1 MRSFAKGN
9 ICQAKQTAIMKR
21 NINLIELSR
30 DHHHGLL
37 LGWKIKQGFKRNVA
51 IGELV
56 KYIDHFAHQALFPHF
71 EEEENQLL
79 GFLSD
84 DDDYSKRLLK
94 EHSEI
99 KNLVLELTKPNI
111 ADKAGLQIL
120 VDKVEAHI
128 RFEER
133 EMFPYIEKTL
143 SDADLDKLGKLIS
156 DVHQPYE
163 ENYTNKF
170 WVN

>member
-1 MRSFAKGN
+1 
-9 ICQAKQTAIMKR
+9 MKR

-37 LGWKIKQGFKRNVA
+37 LGWKIKEGFKRNVD

-56 KYIDHFAHQALFPHF
+56 KYIEYFAKQALFPHF

-79 GFLSD
+79 SFLED
-84 DDDYSKRLLK
+84 DNDYRKRLIK

-99 KNLVLELTKPNI
+99 RNMVLELTKENM
-111 ADKAGLQIL
+111 ADKAGLQTL
-120 VDKVEAHI
+120 ADKLEAHI

-133 EMFPYIEKTL
+133 EMFPYIEKTF
-143 SDADLDKLGKLIS
+143 SEADLDKLGKLIS
-156 DVHQPYE
+156 SVHQPYE
-163 ENYTNKF
+163 ENYPNKF
-170 WVN
+170 WLD